1 MVTRANG
8 ILLSLF
14 AMHYLNRAIIY
25 PLRMKKSKPMPLL
38 VVFSAVTFCS
48 FNGYLQSRGLSQF
61 HAYPPEY
68 IFSLH
73 FVFGVTL
80 FILGF
85 GINLQADSILRN
97 LRKPGETGYKIPRGG
112 AFQFVSGAHFFGEI
126 VEWLGFAI
134 AVNHISA
141 YAFVI
146 YTASNLIPRGLSH
159 HRWYK
164 VKFKDY
170 PTNRKAVIPLVW

>member
-1 MVTRANG
+1 MASK
-8 ILLSLF
+8 LSMLPV
-14 AMHYLNRAIIY
+14 Y
-25 PLRMKKSKPMPLL
+25 PLASWREILTYSCFP
-38 VVFSAVTFCS
+38 S
-48 FNGYLQSRGLSQF
+48 LQSQGLCQF

-68 IFSLH
+68 IFSLR

-80 FILGF
+80 FVLGF

-97 LRKPGETGYKIPRGG
+97 LRKPGESGYKIPRGG
-112 AFQFVSGAHFFGEI
+112 AFQYVSGAHFFGEI

-134 AVNHISA
+134 AVNDLSA
-141 YAFVI
+141 YAFVV

-159 HRWYK
+159 HHWYK

-170 PTNRKAVIPLVW
+170 PTNRKAVIPFIL